1 MATTEQPSKDSHLGT
16 PGMLSE
22 RDSSDNSMMPQQEPK
37 AAPKPGLMTRL
48 REEINPAHSDLP
60 VLATCFVSGICDSVA
75 FNASSVFVSM
85 QTGKSPSRAPLDPLA
100 SNTIFLALGTANLP
114 FGAETLWLRALVSIV
129 CFWAGCFFFSQSR
142 RVGAKSKATL
152 AGSFFIQSAFIL
164 IAAAVSQGGVVPA
177 FGMKSLGTAAA
188 HERLA
193 NYETESMTLLPV
205 ALLAF
210 QFGGQIVTSRVLGF
224 NEVPTNV
231 LTSLYCDLFSDPLI
245 IAPIGKNVKRNRR
258 VVAVLLMVA
267 GGIIG
272 AWLQKSKAGMPAALW
287 IGGAIKMVIAVCW
300 LTWKGKTVVV
310 NDEKV

>member
-1 MATTEQPSKDSHLGT
+1 M
-16 PGMLSE
+16 
-22 RDSSDNSMMPQQEPK
+22 
-37 AAPKPGLMTRL
+37 
-48 REEINPAHSDLP
+48 
-60 VLATCFVSGICDSVA
+60 
-75 FNASSVFVSM
+75 
-85 QTGKSPSRAPLDPLA
+85 
-100 SNTIFLALGTANLP
+100 
-114 FGAETLWLRALVSIV
+114 
-129 CFWAGCFFFSQSR
+129 
-142 RVGAKSKATL
+142 GAKAKGTL
-152 AGSFFIQSAFIL
+152 AASFLIQSAFIL
-164 IAAAVSQGGVVPA
+164 VAAAVSQAGAVPA
-177 FGMKSLGTAAA
+177 FGMRSLGTAAA

-193 NYETESMTLLPV
+193 SYETESMTLLPV

-231 LTSLYCDLFSDPLI
+231 LTSLYCDLFSDPMI

-287 IGGAIKMVIAVCW
+287 IGGVIKLAIAVSW
-300 LTWKGKTVVV
+300 LGWKGKTVV